1 MHGFCACKTM
11 CVKIV
16 DSSLY
21 GLIYNELTDIL
32 FLYILPDED
41 MLNTKGLATLTE
53 HQEVSWRLI
62 KVENWD
68 GKTFKTCKTKSDFTF
83 NETCSFKSNWL
94 DS

>member
-1 MHGFCACKTM
+1 MHGFRACKTM
-11 CVKIV
+11 CAKIV
-16 DSSLY
+16 DSNLY

-53 HQEVSWRLI
+53 HQGVSWRLI

-68 GKTFKTCKTKSDFTF
+68 GKNF
-83 NETCSFKSNWL
+83 NRLAKLNL
-94 DS
+94 ILLLMKLALLKVID

>member
-1 MHGFCACKTM
+1 MSFLFSPLNLENVQGSTNLILASTGFCARKMVLCECMVFVHAKL

-53 HQEVSWRLI
+53 HQEVS
-62 KVENWD
+62 
-68 GKTFKTCKTKSDFTF
+68 
-83 NETCSFKSNWL
+83 
-94 DS
+94 